1 MSALVID
8 FGDNDFG
15 CSLLKLGEWVLEQE
29 ITREVVEEMIKRGE
43 LNEILTLAFRSCCV
57 LEQNR
62 FDMYVR
68 FDKIGDITNN
78 MLRYLSGDYYQITNA
93 KLVDNYSLGW
103 DNSETLIVDLD
114 NNQVH
119 LV

>member
-1 MSALVID
+1 MSALVIT

-15 CSLLKLGEWVLEQE
+15 CSLMKLGDWVLEQG
-29 ITREVVEEMIKRGE
+29 ITKEVIEEMIKRKE
-43 LNEILTLAFRSCCV
+43 LNPILTKAFRSMCV

-68 FDKIGDITNN
+68 WESKGETLSEMDN
-78 MLRYLSGDYYQITNA
+78 YLNGDYYQITNA
-93 KLVDNYSLGW
+93 KLVEDYTLEW
-103 DNSETLIVDLD
+103 DNSETLIVDLT
-114 NNQVH
+114 NKQVH